1 MLGDVVGTRCHGGT
15 KVALNANQGCH
26 PKVLALPGP
35 QGWADAAFSPFYWVG
50 AYRATYDQQR
60 TRSLWVILGA
70 WGRYGF
76 DDGNETCGACRDG
89 SQSRKSKAANY

>member
-1 MLGDVVGTRCHGGT
+1 MTPPQRYRPCTSAKTSRLDTG
-15 KVALNANQGCH
+15 ALRYTM
-26 PKVLALPGP
+26 V
-35 QGWADAAFSPFYWVG
+35 S
-50 AYRATYDQQR
+50 
-60 TRSLWVILGA
+60 S

>member
-1 MLGDVVGTRCHGGT
+1 MMLYT
-15 KVALNANQGCH
+15 KT
-26 PKVLALPGP
+26 
-35 QGWADAAFSPFYWVG
+35 S
-50 AYRATYDQQR
+50 
-60 TRSLWVILGA
+60 

>member
-1 MLGDVVGTRCHGGT
+1 MMLYTD
-15 KVALNANQGCH
+15 AN
-26 PKVLALPGP
+26 
-35 QGWADAAFSPFYWVG
+35 
-50 AYRATYDQQR
+50 
-60 TRSLWVILGA
+60 

>member
-1 MLGDVVGTRCHGGT
+1 VWAQCKQPCGTSVSPQLRYCASHFDMGDTAQV
-15 KVALNANQGCH
+15 
-26 PKVLALPGP
+26 PKLSCSTMSYCATIPG
-35 QGWADAAFSPFYWVG
+35 SN
-50 AYRATYDQQR
+50 
-60 TRSLWVILGA
+60 

>member
-1 MLGDVVGTRCHGGT
+1 MALGEHSSC
-15 KVALNANQGCH
+15 ALYYTH
-26 PKVLALPGP
+26 
-35 QGWADAAFSPFYWVG
+35 
-50 AYRATYDQQR
+50 
-60 TRSLWVILGA
+60 